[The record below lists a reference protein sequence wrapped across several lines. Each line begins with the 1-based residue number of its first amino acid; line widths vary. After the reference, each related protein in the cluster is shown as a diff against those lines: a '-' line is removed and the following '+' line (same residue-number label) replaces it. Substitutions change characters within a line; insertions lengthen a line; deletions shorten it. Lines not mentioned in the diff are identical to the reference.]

1 MKDERI
7 RIKISIAGKRYTE
20 SFKRMVVREFE
31 QGFLNKDQLMTKY
44 GIGGHSC
51 VLEWC
56 RKYGKLPYSM
66 PEIERNNGRP
76 MKDPQ
81 KQRIKD
87 LEHQLKIEKL
97 KVLAYEKLISIAE
110 QEEGIS
116 ILKKDVTKQL
126 DRLHKAIQEK

>member
-7 RIKISIAGKRYTE
+7 KIKISIPGTTYTE
-20 SFKRMVVREFE
+20 SFKRMVVKEFE
-31 QGFLNKDQLMTKY
+31 RGFLNKDQLMRKY
-44 GIGGHSC
+44 GIGGHSRIL
-51 VLEWC
+51 VWC
-56 RKYGKLPYSM
+56 RKYGKLPYST
-66 PEIERNNGRP
+66 PELPPNNGRP

-110 QEEGIS
+110 QEEGIT

-126 DRLHKAIQEK
+126 DRLHRPIPEK